1 MSIITAVY
9 FLIVLAVAVLATVA
23 VWSRRETWVRLA
35 TVLFFLGMIPALAAG
50 GASVLGLGKPVD
62 LEFFAEDRDYQVLG
76 SKMIIGEGIYLYL
89 DTPGQPRAYALP
101 WDQKLADQLQD
112 AINEG
117 GPVGVRGLFDGT
129 PFDDGLPPVFWALPQ
144 QKALP
149 PKKEP
154 PPPPIYE
161 RDA

>member
-1 MSIITAVY
+1 MNTMTVVY
-9 FLIVLAVAVLATVA
+9 FLAVFAVALPVIAA

-35 TVLFFLGMIPALAAG
+35 SVLFFLGMIPALAIG
-50 GASVLGLGKPVD
+50 GATVLGLGKPVS

-89 DTPGQPRAYALP
+89 DTPGQPRTYALP

-112 AINEG
+112 AINKG
-117 GPVGVRGLFDGT
+117 GPVVVKGLFDGT
-129 PFDDGLPPVFWALPQ
+129 PFDDGLPPVFWAVPQ

-149 PKKEP
+149 PKAEP
-154 PPPPIYE
+154 PRPPRYE
-161 RDA
+161 RGA